1 MFVCDGAG
9 GNGGVQGGSV
19 VAGGMPGVSG
29 VRPGCWIGYCWR
41 GASWTSGV
49 AGLGVVGWVW
59 PCSCVCPGCCCDDGS
74 VEGVPGVCARAD
86 AAPPPRRARERVI
99 TRESRAALLPR
110 GPPSPLTSPLEQSLW
125 DKDDVVRLQP
135 DIGILVRR

>member
-19 VAGGMPGVSG
+19 VLGGMPGVSG
-29 VRPGCWIGYCWR
+29 VRPGCWIGYCWS
-41 GASWTSGV
+41 GAGWTSGV
-49 AGLGVVGWVW
+49 AGLGVVGCVWLW
-59 PCSCVCPGCCCDDGS
+59 PCDCPGCCWDGS
-74 VEGVPGVCARAD
+74 VEGVLGVCARAD
-86 AAPPPRRARERVI
+86 AAPTPRRARERVI
-99 TRESRAALLPR
+99 TRESRATLPPR
-110 GPPSPLTSPLEQSLW
+110 GSPSPLTSPLEQSLW